1 MPTRNHDE
9 DFLRQALEL
18 ARRGIGLTSPNPN
31 VGAVIVAENG
41 EVVGTGT
48 HIYDGLKHA
57 EVLALEQ
64 AGPRARGATLYVNL
78 EPCSHQGR
86 TPPCADA
93 IIAAGIRRVVAGVLD
108 PNPLVSGRGFQ
119 RLREAGVSVASGLLV
134 EDCLHINEAFAN
146 YIRRRVPLVTL
157 KTAMTLDG
165 KIAPPPGE
173 SGNPTALGSAS
184 VSGGW
189 ITSEVARAAAAA
201 PERRH
206 PGGRRHDHRRRS
218 AADRSQRA
226 SPPPAPAACDRGF
239 TPALAVGIAPCENGP
254 ERRARGLLLRRRE
267 PQAGAARS
275 RYPRRAA
282 APGHARRATR
292 PHRPDATAGRDG
304 DHQLADRRWG
314 HDQLGGVALGDRRQ
328 GVFLLCS
335 QDPGRDRS
343 HPICHRH
350 GLQEPERRRVRPLPP
365 PAPLWRRLCR
375 GRLFARSLSGV
386 NPFPGSSGLSGF
398 VRVKPFMNVRIVV
411 LISFAALG
419 SLFAQ
424 SKPPSLIGGLGPHH
438 HPITTQVPE
447 AQRFFDQG
455 LTLVYAFNHEE
466 AERSFRRAAQ
476 LDPQAAMAFWGI
488 ALALGPCINLDVDPL
503 HEKAAFEAV
512 QKALSLADGVTEIER
527 AYIQALATRYSADP
541 RPNRRQLDADYAGA
555 MRHLAQRYPD
565 DLDAATLYAES
576 LMDLRPWK
584 LWSLDGQPAQGTQEI
599 VAVLES
605 VLRRDPNHL
614 GANHYYIHATEAS
627 LHPEWALPSARR
639 LESLA

>member
-1 MPTRNHDE
+1 M
-9 DFLRQALEL
+9 
-18 ARRGIGLTSPNPN
+18 
-31 VGAVIVAENG
+31 
-41 EVVGTGT
+41 
-48 HIYDGLKHA
+48 
-57 EVLALEQ
+57 
-64 AGPRARGATLYVNL
+64 
-78 EPCSHQGR
+78 
-86 TPPCADA
+86 
-93 IIAAGIRRVVAGVLD
+93 
-108 PNPLVSGRGFQ
+108 
-119 RLREAGVSVASGLLV
+119 
-134 EDCLHINEAFAN
+134 
-146 YIRRRVPLVTL
+146 
-157 KTAMTLDG
+157 
-165 KIAPPPGE
+165 
-173 SGNPTALGSAS
+173 
-184 VSGGW
+184 
-189 ITSEVARAAAAA
+189 
-201 PERRH
+201 
-206 PGGRRHDHRRRS
+206 
-218 AADRSQRA
+218 
-226 SPPPAPAACDRGF
+226 
-239 TPALAVGIAPCENGP
+239 
-254 ERRARGLLLRRRE
+254 
-267 PQAGAARS
+267 
-275 RYPRRAA
+275 
-282 APGHARRATR
+282 
-292 PHRPDATAGRDG
+292 
-304 DHQLADRRWG
+304 
-314 HDQLGGVALGDRRQ
+314 
-328 GVFLLCS
+328 
-335 QDPGRDRS
+335 
-343 HPICHRH
+343 
-350 GLQEPERRRVRPLPP
+350 
-365 PAPLWRRLCR
+365 
-375 GRLFARSLSGV
+375 

-639 LESLA
+639 LESLAPNAGHLVHMPAHTYIRVGDYSAAARSNAAASEVDQAYLRESGTTGSMYDMMYYCHNLHFLAASYSFAGNFARARRAADDLVAHSATLVHDMPAAETYSPTALFVLLRFHRWEELLRLPAPDAKLSMTTAFWHFARGSAAAAEGHIDTAQAELARVQSARAQLAPDAEFSFFGNKSAAFLELAVHILTARIAKATRDYEHEIDHWQKAVQIQDRLFYGEPPEWFYPVRESLGATLLLHGEAKQAETVFRTDLEQYPRNPRSLFGLWKSLEAQKEIADAQWVRKEFEAAWKDSDVALELGDL